1 MNSKKILLFGRITRL
16 MLVCFIALLS
26 AVSARSAYAGASV
39 DPSTLNPP
47 PPAIFNPV
55 CSAAGP
61 GTICTVNFTET
72 LGPDGTG
79 LFCGSGANSFEVVT
93 SGVRTVDGRRFYD
106 GNKNLTERQYRE
118 VFVGTFNNPLTGAY
132 VMYNQS
138 DTVINVLTVPGDL
151 DTGTYH
157 ISGSTRVFKPG
168 GETVLTDAG
177 TSVLAADGTILS
189 ESTHHPFDAY
199 YAYGD
204 PTALQA
210 ICDALTK

>member
-1 MNSKKILLFGRITRL
+1 MNSNKTLLIRRITNL
-16 MLVCFIALLS
+16 MLVCIIALLA
-26 AVSARSAYAGASV
+26 AVSARSVYAGTSV

-47 PPAIFNPV
+47 PPVIFNPV
-55 CSAAGP
+55 CYAAGP
-61 GTICTVNFTET
+61 GVICTVAFTET

-93 SGVRTVDGRRFYD
+93 SAGRTVNGRRFYD
-106 GNKNLTERQYRE
+106 ANKNLTERQYRE
-118 VFVGTFNNPLTGAY
+118 VFEGTYNNPLTGAY
-132 VMYNQS
+132 LTYNQS
-138 DTVINVLTVPGDL
+138 DTVINILTVPGDL

-157 ISGSTRVFKPG
+157 ISGSTRVFTPAG
-168 GETVLTDAG
+168 ATVLTDAG

-189 ESTHHPFDAY
+189 ESAHHPFDAY

-204 PTALQA
+204 PNALQP